1 MTLSKKKSNT
11 FLTSNFSN
19 IMGYCI
25 FSFAADVEKVKQ
37 VFDSCDSLLFD
48 QIQDNEVFK
57 NYASQDF
64 ENHISTREALRHIIN
79 GEPYRKHS
87 AHAYWYALISIFA
100 FLGHQLPY
108 NQDIELDNETE
119 LIDNYLRSDFGIETT
134 VAEIL
139 LNNFPDLGLPDVATF
154 PLAGAITHSEISQLS
169 NDLQD
174 VVLSNNQIELL
185 WHTQS
190 EKDEIKAFVYNSI
203 KGFKDNIDF
212 CYENNLSLISFC
224 H

>member
-1 MTLSKKKSNT
+1 
-11 FLTSNFSN
+11 
-19 IMGYCI
+19 MGYCI
-25 FSFAADVEKVKQ
+25 FSFAADVEQVKK
-37 VFDSCDSLLFD
+37 VFDSHDSLLFD
-48 QIQDNEVFK
+48 QIQDNDVFK

-64 ENHISTREALRHIIN
+64 ENHISTKEALRHIID

-87 AHAYWYALISIFA
+87 AHAYWYALISIIA
-100 FLGHQLPY
+100 FIGHQLPY

-119 LIDNYLRSDFGIETT
+119 LIDSVLKSDFGIEATM
-134 VAEIL
+134 AEVL

-154 PLAGAITHSEISQLS
+154 PLAGAIAPSVISQL
-169 NDLQD
+169 NNELQD
-174 VVLSNNQIELL
+174 IVLSSNEIELL

-190 EKDEIKAFVYNSI
+190 EMDETKAFVYNSI
-203 KGFKDNIDF
+203 KGFKDNVDF